1 MESEILETFFATES
15 WRISCSFRVYPS
27 FTKYTYFLI
36 HFTLTQEL
44 NLFIMEDSFEY
55 SCNYETETI
64 AGQL

>member
-15 WRISCSFRVYPS
+15 WRISSSFQVCLG

-44 NLFIMEDSFEY
+44 DLFIMEDSFEY
-55 SCNYETETI
+55 SYSNQTGTI
-64 AGQL
+64 AGQP